1 MEVAVAGAA
10 AAGNQVACA
19 GAVAALAVLLCAFIH
34 AAWLSPTAARRR
46 LRHAGFDGPR
56 PSFPF
61 GNLPEITATLKA
73 TTTSKS
79 DSNSMHAAVFPY
91 FARWRQA
98 FGKVFVYWLGTE
110 PFVYVADPGFLKAA
124 TSGALG
130 KRWGKPEVF
139 RRDRMPMFGR
149 GLVMAEGDEW
159 ARHRNIIAPAF
170 SATNLAGMVRVMQ
183 RATAR
188 MLDQWSAAAAAGGGA
203 VVVDVERGVVRN
215 AAEIIAEASFGIA
228 GGGGALVFE
237 KLQAMQAM
245 LFQSNRLVG
254 VPLARLLHVRK
265 TYEAW
270 RLGRE
275 IDALLVRIIDDRRQR
290 RQGSGG
296 EGKGDLLSLLLGA
309 DGKKKTKLTTR
320 ELVDE
325 CKTFFFGGHETTAL
339 AVSWTLLMLAAHPEW
354 QEALR
359 EEVLRE
365 AGAGGEDGQMELD
378 AAALGR
384 LTKMGWVMSE
394 VLRLYPPSPNV
405 QRQALEDVEVVVGE
419 AAEEGKR
426 EKQGSSSYSSCIP
439 RGTNMWVD
447 VVAMHRDTELWGP
460 DAHEFRPERFGRDP
474 VQGGCRQRMG
484 YLPFG
489 FGGRICVGR
498 NLTAMEYRVVLA
510 MVLRRFRL
518 EVAPEYRH
526 APRVMLS
533 LRPSA
538 GIQLRLTPID
548 GGGGHDLAAASCLIN
563 DSSSSSS
570 RIENTTRPPPPRSS
584 AAAACATIL

>member
-1 MEVAVAGAA
+1 MEVVVVGAA

-19 GAVAALAVLLCAFIH
+19 GAVAALAVLLCGFIY
-34 AAWLSPTAARRR
+34 AAWLSPSATRRR
-46 LRHAGFDGPR
+46 LRRAGFDGPR

-73 TTTSKS
+73 TTTTKS
-79 DSNSMHAAVFPY
+79 RGALPLPPPPPPPSSSDEDGTHAAVFPY

-110 PFVYVADPGFLKAA
+110 PFLYVADPGFLKSA
-124 TSGALG
+124 TAGALG
-130 KRWGKPEVF
+130 KRWGKPDVF

-170 SATNLAGMVRVMQ
+170 SATNLADMAGVMR

-188 MLDQWSAAAAAGGGA
+188 MLDQWGAGG
-203 VVVDVERGVVRN
+203 VVDVEKGVVRN

-228 GGGGALVFE
+228 GDEAGARVFE

-275 IDALLVRIIDDRRQR
+275 IDALLVQIIDERRQR
-290 RQGSGG
+290 RQQAGSG
-296 EGKGDLLSLLLGA
+296 KDLLSLLLAGA
-309 DGKKKTKLTTR
+309 EGKAKLTTR

-339 AVSWTLLMLAAHPEW
+339 ALSWTLLMLAAHPEW

-365 AGAGGEDGQMELD
+365 TAAAAGDEDAPLD

-405 QRQALEDVEVVVGE
+405 QRQALEDVEIV
-419 AAEEGKR
+419 APADQGKGN
-426 EKQGSSSYSSCIP
+426 QNHSIVIP

-447 VVAMHRDTELWGP
+447 VVAMHRDTELWGE

-533 LRPSA
+533 LRPSN
-538 GIQLRLTPID
+538 GIQLRLTPIVD
-548 GGGGHDLAAASCLIN
+548 DRL
-563 DSSSSSS
+563 
-570 RIENTTRPPPPRSS
+570 P
-584 AAAACATIL
+584 

>member
-1 MEVAVAGAA
+1 MDVAVGAA
-10 AAGNQVACA
+10 AAGSQLACA
-19 GAVAALAVLLCAFIH
+19 GAVATLTILLCGFIY
-34 AAWLSPTAARRR
+34 AAWLSPTATRRR

-73 TTTSKS
+73 ASTSS
-79 DSNSMHAAVFPY
+79 RSALPLVPEITVSSSNKGDTVHAAVFPY
-91 FARWRQA
+91 FARWRQG

-110 PFVYVADPGFLKAA
+110 PFLYVADPGFLKSA
-124 TSGALG
+124 TAGALG
-130 KRWGKPEVF
+130 KRWGKPDVF

-170 SATNLAGMVRVMQ
+170 SATNLADMVAVMQ

-188 MLDQWSAAAAAGGGA
+188 MLDLWGGGG
-203 VVVDVERGVVRN
+203 VVDVEKGVVRN

-228 GGGGALVFE
+228 AADEDAGGALVFR
-237 KLQAMQAM
+237 KLQAMQQM

-254 VPLARLLHVRK
+254 VPLVKLLQLRK

-275 IDALLVRIIDDRRQR
+275 IDALLVQIIDDRRQS
-290 RQGSGG
+290 RQTGG
-296 EGKGDLLSLLLGA
+296 KDLLSLLLAGSEAGA
-309 DGKKKTKLTTR
+309 GVERRLTTR

-339 AVSWTLLMLAAHPEW
+339 ALSWTLLMLAAHPEW

-365 AGAGGEDGQMELD
+365 AGAGGEAPLD

-405 QRQALEDVEVVVGE
+405 QRQALEDVVLGDE
-419 AAEEGKR
+419 
-426 EKQGSSSYSSCIP
+426 SHYSCIP

-447 VVAMHRDTELWGP
+447 VVAMHRDAELWGE
-460 DAHEFRPERFGRDP
+460 DANEFRPERFGRDP
-474 VQGGCRQRMG
+474 VQGGCKQRMG

-538 GIQLRLTPID
+538 GIQLRLTPIGD
-548 GGGGHDLAAASCLIN
+548 DHL
-563 DSSSSSS
+563 
-570 RIENTTRPPPPRSS
+570 P
-584 AAAACATIL
+584 AAAA

>member
-1 MEVAVAGAA
+1 MEGNLACVGAI
-10 AAGNQVACA
+10 
-19 GAVAALAVLLCAFIH
+19 AALALLLCSYIY
-34 AAWLSPTAARRR
+34 AAWLSPAATRRR
-46 LRHAGFDGPR
+46 LRQAGFDGPR

-61 GNLPEITATLKA
+61 GNLPEITATLA
-73 TTTSKS
+73 AAANSSKS
-79 DSNSMHAAVFPY
+79 RALPLLPSPSNNNVDVHAAVFPY

-110 PFVYVADPGFLKAA
+110 PFLYVSDPEFLKAA
-124 TSGALG
+124 TAGALG
-130 KRWGKPEVF
+130 KLWGKPDVF

-149 GLVMAEGDEW
+149 GLVMAEGQEW
-159 ARHRNIIAPAF
+159 ATHRNIIAPAF
-170 SATNLAGMVRVMQ
+170 SATNLKDMIGVMQ
-183 RATAR
+183 QTTAK
-188 MLDQWSAAAAAGGGA
+188 MLAQWGDAVAAGQSII
-203 VVVDVERGVVRN
+203 DVERGVVQN
-215 AAEIIAEASFGIA
+215 AAEIIAKASFGIGDDDEA
-228 GGGGALVFE
+228 GARVFL

-275 IDALLVRIIDDRRQR
+275 IDALLMDIIDARRR
-290 RQGSGG
+290 RRAQQQQGNSS
-296 EGKGDLLSLLLGA
+296 KDLLSLLLAGSESSAGA
-309 DGKKKTKLTTR
+309 ERRLTTR

-339 AVSWTLLMLAAHPEW
+339 ALSWTLLMLAAHPEW
-354 QEALR
+354 QEELR
-359 EEVLRE
+359 EEVARE
-365 AGAGGEDGQMELD
+365 VGGDADAPLD

-405 QRQALEDVEVVVGE
+405 QRQALEDVVV
-419 AAEEGKR
+419 AAEGNNNMVV
-426 EKQGSSSYSSCIP
+426 P

-447 VVAMHRDTELWGP
+447 VVAMHRDASLWGE
-460 DAHEFRPERFGRDP
+460 DAQEFRPERFARDP

-484 YLPFG
+484 FLPFG

-510 MVLRRFRL
+510 MLLRRFKVS
-518 EVAPEYRH
+518 VAPEYRH
-526 APRVMLS
+526 EPRVMLS

-538 GIQLRLTPID
+538 GIHLRLTA
-548 GGGGHDLAAASCLIN
+548 L
-563 DSSSSSS
+563 
-570 RIENTTRPPPPRSS
+570 
-584 AAAACATIL
+584 

>member
-1 MEVAVAGAA
+1 MEAVAAAAA
-10 AAGNQVACA
+10 AAGSQLVCA
-19 GAVAALAVLLCAFIH
+19 AAMAALALLLY
-34 AAWLSPTAARRR
+34 AAWLSPAATRRR
-46 LRHAGFDGPR
+46 LRRAGFDGPR

-73 TTTSKS
+73 SAASSSRSSHDGGSSSSSSS
-79 DSNSMHAAVFPY
+79 DADDTHARVFPY

-110 PFVYVADPGFLKAA
+110 PFVYVSDPEFLKAA
-124 TSGALG
+124 TGGALG
-130 KRWGKPEVF
+130 KKWGKPDVF

-170 SATNLAGMVRVMQ
+170 SATNLDGMLGVMR
-183 RATAR
+183 RATER
-188 MLDQWSAAAAAGGGA
+188 MLARWGDAAAAGGGV

-215 AAEIIAEASFGIA
+215 AAEIIAEASFGVDVA
-228 GGGGALVFE
+228 GDDEAAGARVFR
-237 KLQAMQAM
+237 KLQAMQVM

-254 VPLARLLHVRK
+254 VPLGKLLHLRQA
-265 TYEAW
+265 YEAW

-275 IDALLVRIIDDRRQR
+275 IDALLVEIIGQR
-290 RQGSGG
+290 LTATATRSSNS
-296 EGKGDLLSLLLGA
+296 KDLLSLLLAGA
-309 DGKKKTKLTTR
+309 GAGAGSDRNNRRHPQMMTTR

-339 AVSWTLLMLAAHPEW
+339 ALSWTLLMLAAHPEW
-354 QEALR
+354 QDALR
-359 EEVLRE
+359 EEVERE
-365 AGAGGEDGQMELD
+365 VGGSHHQQLPLD

-405 QRQALEDVEVVVGE
+405 QRQALEDVTV
-419 AAEEGKR
+419 AAAAPSAADGATTTTTTTV
-426 EKQGSSSYSSCIP
+426 IP

-447 VVAMHRDTELWGP
+447 VVAMHRDPALWGD
-460 DAHEFRPERFGRDP
+460 DAHQFRPERFAKDP
-474 VQGGCRQRMG
+474 LHGGCRHRMG
-484 YLPFG
+484 FLPFG

-518 EVAPEYRH
+518 SVAPEYRH

-538 GIQLRLTPID
+538 GIQLRLTP
-548 GGGGHDLAAASCLIN
+548 L
-563 DSSSSSS
+563 
-570 RIENTTRPPPPRSS
+570 
-584 AAAACATIL
+584 

>member
-1 MEVAVAGAA
+1 MEVVVVGAA
-10 AAGNQVACA
+10 GGGNQVACA
-19 GAVAALAVLLCAFIH
+19 GAVAALAVLLCGFIY
-34 AAWLSPTAARRR
+34 AAWLSPAATRRR

-73 TTTSKS
+73 TATTKNRGALPPPPPSSSS
-79 DSNSMHAAVFPY
+79 DEDGTHAAVFPY
-91 FARWRQA
+91 FARWRQS

-110 PFVYVADPGFLKAA
+110 PFLYVADPGFLKSA
-124 TSGALG
+124 TAGALG
-130 KRWGKPEVF
+130 KRWGKPDVF

-170 SATNLAGMVRVMQ
+170 SATNLADMAGVMR

-188 MLDQWSAAAAAGGGA
+188 MLDQWAGAAGSGG
-203 VVVDVERGVVRN
+203 VVDVEKGVVRN

-228 GGGGALVFE
+228 GDEAGARVFE

-275 IDALLVRIIDDRRQR
+275 IDALLVQIIDERRQR
-290 RQGSGG
+290 RQAGSG
-296 EGKGDLLSLLLGA
+296 KDLLSLLLAGA
-309 DGKKKTKLTTR
+309 EGKAKLTTR

-339 AVSWTLLMLAAHPEW
+339 ALSWTLLMLAAHPEW
-354 QEALR
+354 QAALR

-365 AGAGGEDGQMELD
+365 TGDEDAPLD

-405 QRQALEDVEVVVGE
+405 QRQALEDVEMV
-419 AAEEGKR
+419 AAPADQGKGG
-426 EKQGSSSYSSCIP
+426 QNHSTTIP

-447 VVAMHRDTELWGP
+447 VVAMHRDTELWGE

-538 GIQLRLTPID
+538 GIQLRLTPIVD
-548 GGGGHDLAAASCLIN
+548 DDLPA
-563 DSSSSSS
+563 
-570 RIENTTRPPPPRSS
+570 
-584 AAAACATIL
+584 

>member
-1 MEVAVAGAA
+1 MEVAVGAA
-10 AAGNQVACA
+10 AAGSQLACA
-19 GAVAALAVLLCAFIH
+19 GAVAALTILLCGFIY
-34 AAWLSPTAARRR
+34 AAWLSPTATRRR

-73 TTTSKS
+73 TSGSRSALPLVPEITVSS
-79 DSNSMHAAVFPY
+79 SNKGDTVHAAVFPY
-91 FARWRQA
+91 FARWRQG

-110 PFVYVADPGFLKAA
+110 PFLYVADPGFLKSA
-124 TSGALG
+124 TAGALG
-130 KRWGKPEVF
+130 KRWGKPDVF

-170 SATNLAGMVRVMQ
+170 SATNLADMVAVMQ

-188 MLDQWSAAAAAGGGA
+188 MLDHWGAGGL
-203 VVVDVERGVVRN
+203 VDVEKGVVRN

-228 GGGGALVFE
+228 AADEDAGGALVFR
-237 KLQAMQAM
+237 KLQAMQQM

-254 VPLARLLHVRK
+254 VPLAKLLQLRK

-270 RLGRE
+270 KLGRE
-275 IDALLVRIIDDRRQR
+275 IDALLVQIIDDRRQR
-290 RQGSGG
+290 RQTGG
-296 EGKGDLLSLLLGA
+296 KDLLSLLLAGSEAGA
-309 DGKKKTKLTTR
+309 GAERRLTTR

-339 AVSWTLLMLAAHPEW
+339 ALSWTLLMLAAHPEW

-365 AGAGGEDGQMELD
+365 AGAGSGPLN

-405 QRQALEDVEVVVGE
+405 QRQALEDVVLGDE
-419 AAEEGKR
+419 
-426 EKQGSSSYSSCIP
+426 SHYSCIP

-447 VVAMHRDTELWGP
+447 VVAMHRDAELWGE
-460 DAHEFRPERFGRDP
+460 DANEFRPERFGRDP
-474 VQGGCRQRMG
+474 VQGGCKQRMG

-538 GIQLRLTPID
+538 GIQLRLTPIGD
-548 GGGGHDLAAASCLIN
+548 DHL
-563 DSSSSSS
+563 
-570 RIENTTRPPPPRSS
+570 PP
-584 AAAACATIL
+584 AAAA

>member
-1 MEVAVAGAA
+1 MEVVPVPGV
-10 AAGNQVACA
+10 AAGDHLPCA
-19 GAVAALAVLLCAFIH
+19 GAMAALALLLCAFIY
-34 AAWLSPTAARRR
+34 AAWLSPAATRRR
-46 LRHAGFDGPR
+46 LRRAGFDGPR

-61 GNLPEITATLKA
+61 GNLPEITATTMAAANSSTSTK
-73 TTTSKS
+73 TTLPLLPASPSSTIS
-79 DSNSMHAAVFPY
+79 DVHAAVFPY

-110 PFVYVADPGFLKAA
+110 PFLYVADPDFLKAA
-124 TSGALG
+124 TAGALG
-130 KRWGKPEVF
+130 KRWGKPDVF

-170 SATNLAGMVRVMQ
+170 SATNLNHMIGVMQ
-183 RATAR
+183 RTTAG
-188 MLDQWSAAAAAGGGA
+188 MLARWADA
-203 VVVDVERGVVRN
+203 VVAGQSVIDVEAGIVRN
-215 AAEIIAEASFGIA
+215 AAEIIAKASFGMDDDDEA
-228 GGGGALVFE
+228 GARVFH

-270 RLGRE
+270 KLGRE
-275 IDALLVRIIDDRRQR
+275 IDALLMEIIDARRR
-290 RQGSGG
+290 RQGRSGG
-296 EGKGDLLSLLLGA
+296 SSNNKDLLSLLLAGS
-309 DGKKKTKLTTR
+309 GSESSEERRLTTR
-320 ELVDE
+320 EVVDE

-339 AVSWTLLMLAAHPEW
+339 ALSWTLLMLAAHPEW

-359 EEVLRE
+359 EEVLA
-365 AGAGGEDGQMELD
+365 AGAGGEGPLD
-378 AAALGR
+378 AASLGR

-405 QRQALEDVEVVVGE
+405 QRQALEDISSSSGVVV
-419 AAEEGKR
+419 
-426 EKQGSSSYSSCIP
+426 P

-447 VVAMHRDTELWGP
+447 VVAMHRDPALWGE
-460 DAHEFRPERFGRDP
+460 DAHEFRPERFARDP

-484 YLPFG
+484 FLPFG

-510 MVLRRFRL
+510 MLLRRFRL

-533 LRPSA
+533 LRPAA
-538 GIQLRLTPID
+538 GIQLRLTPII
-548 GGGGHDLAAASCLIN
+548 H
-563 DSSSSSS
+563 
-570 RIENTTRPPPPRSS
+570 
-584 AAAACATIL
+584 

>member
-1 MEVAVAGAA
+1 MEVAVGAA
-10 AAGNQVACA
+10 AAVSQLACA
-19 GAVAALAVLLCAFIH
+19 GAVAALTILLCGFIY
-34 AAWLSPTAARRR
+34 AAWLSPTATRRR
-46 LRHAGFDGPR
+46 LRHAGFDGPK

-61 GNLPEITATLKA
+61 GNLPEITAMLKA
-73 TTTSKS
+73 TTTSRS
-79 DSNSMHAAVFPY
+79 ALPLVPEITASSSNKEDTVHAAVFPY
-91 FARWRQA
+91 FARWRQG

-110 PFVYVADPGFLKAA
+110 PFLYVADPGFLKSA
-124 TSGALG
+124 TAGALG
-130 KRWGKPEVF
+130 KRWGKPDVF

-170 SATNLAGMVRVMQ
+170 SATNLADMVAVMQ

-188 MLDQWSAAAAAGGGA
+188 MLDHWGAGGI
-203 VVVDVERGVVRN
+203 VDVEKGVVRN

-228 GGGGALVFE
+228 AADEDAGGALVFR
-237 KLQAMQAM
+237 KLQAMQTM

-254 VPLARLLHVRK
+254 VPLAKLLQLRK

-270 RLGRE
+270 KLGRE
-275 IDALLVRIIDDRRQR
+275 IDALLVQIINDRRQR
-290 RQGSGG
+290 RQTGG
-296 EGKGDLLSLLLGA
+296 KDLLSLLLAGSEASAGA
-309 DGKKKTKLTTR
+309 ERRLTTR

-339 AVSWTLLMLAAHPEW
+339 ALSWTLLMLAAHPEW
-354 QEALR
+354 QDALR

-365 AGAGGEDGQMELD
+365 AGAGGDADAPLD

-405 QRQALEDVEVVVGE
+405 QRQALEDVVLGDE
-419 AAEEGKR
+419 
-426 EKQGSSSYSSCIP
+426 SHYSCIP

-447 VVAMHRDTELWGP
+447 VVGMHRDTELWGE
-460 DAHEFRPERFGRDP
+460 DASEFRPERFGRDP

-538 GIQLRLTPID
+538 GIQLRLTPIGD
-548 GGGGHDLAAASCLIN
+548 HHLPAAL
-563 DSSSSSS
+563 
-570 RIENTTRPPPPRSS
+570 TRRS
-584 AAAACATIL
+584 

>member
-1 MEVAVAGAA
+1 MEAVAGAA
-10 AAGNQVACA
+10 GSQLLCVAAM
-19 GAVAALAVLLCAFIH
+19 AALALLLCAFIY
-34 AAWLSPTAARRR
+34 AAWVSPAATRRR
-46 LRHAGFDGPR
+46 LRRAGFDGPR

-73 TTTSKS
+73 
-79 DSNSMHAAVFPY
+79 SNKGALPLVPSSSSSGGEQGSADMHASVFPY

-110 PFVYVADPGFLKAA
+110 PFVYVSDPEFLKAA
-124 TSGALG
+124 TGGALG
-130 KRWGKPEVF
+130 KRWGKPDLF

-170 SATNLAGMVRVMQ
+170 SATNLDGMLGVMQ
-183 RATAR
+183 RATDR
-188 MLDQWSAAAAAGGGA
+188 MLARWADAVANGGG
-203 VVVDVERGVVRN
+203 VVDVERGVVRN
-215 AAEIIAEASFGIA
+215 AAEIIAEASFGVDVADDDEAA
-228 GGGGALVFE
+228 GARVFE
-237 KLQAMQAM
+237 KLQAMQVM

-254 VPLARLLHVRK
+254 VPLGKLLHLRK

-270 RLGRE
+270 KLGRE
-275 IDALLVRIIDDRRQR
+275 IDALLVDIIDHRRR
-290 RQGSGG
+290 HGNNRSNN
-296 EGKGDLLSLLLGA
+296 KDLLSLLLAGS
-309 DGKKKTKLTTR
+309 KSTEQRRHLTTR

-339 AVSWTLLMLAAHPEW
+339 ALSWTLLMLAAHPEW
-354 QEALR
+354 QDALR
-359 EEVLRE
+359 EEVE
-365 AGAGGEDGQMELD
+365 QEVGGEASSPLD

-405 QRQALEDVEVVVGE
+405 QRQALEDVDVVVG
-419 AAEEGKR
+419 AAPDGNIP
-426 EKQGSSSYSSCIP
+426 IP

-447 VVAMHRDTELWGP
+447 VVAMHRDPALWGD
-460 DAHEFRPERFGRDP
+460 DAHQFRPERFAKDP
-474 VQGGCRQRMG
+474 LHGGCRHRMG
-484 YLPFG
+484 FLPFG

-518 EVAPEYRH
+518 SVAPQYRH
-526 APRVMLS
+526 APRIMLS

-538 GIQLRLTPID
+538 GIQLHLTP
-548 GGGGHDLAAASCLIN
+548 L
-563 DSSSSSS
+563 
-570 RIENTTRPPPPRSS
+570 
-584 AAAACATIL
+584 